1 MGTSTPFPGPVGRSW
16 RAARTSQTAWLQG
29 KGDWDARSVADGYLA
44 ALRGGSSA
52 APSDL
57 SEWPDLRGATGRA
70 AEALAAAIDEIAQS
84 GPSAVVGE
92 NFFASRT
99 MQARDKFAAAV
110 ADHVAG
116 PGNRP
121 VDVVARSAALRAALR
136 LHAESPD
143 LRDELRYLERAG
155 DEGAA
160 TLRAAP
166 RPCPALLNDE
176 LLDLVLRSFLGE
188 ALSEAVLG
196 LIADRLCVG
205 FPGAAAIRQE
215 QAVREWAGEQIT
227 RVLPEPR
234 DARRRGP
241 PGTGTPDRSAAG
253 LAGELMSEALR
264 RLWDGDG
271 AVATATGVAEAT
283 GRAAEWTP
291 EAGTSGEVAGE
302 TATAP
307 GTGASTT
314 RSAAR
319 RRRQRVG
326 RR

>member
-1 MGTSTPFPGPVGRSW
+1 MPFPGPVGSSW
-16 RAARTSQTAWLQG
+16 RTARTSQTAWLQG

-44 ALRGGSSA
+44 ALRGDSSA
-52 APSDL
+52 ALSDL

-70 AEALAAAIDEIAQS
+70 AEALAATIDEISLS
-84 GPSAVVGE
+84 GPSSVLGE
-92 NFFASRT
+92 NFFATRT

-121 VDVVARSAALRAALR
+121 VDVVARTAALRAARR

-143 LRDELRYLERAG
+143 LRDELRYLQRAG
-155 DEGAA
+155 GEGAA
-160 TLRAAP
+160 TLRAAA

-176 LLDLVLRSFLGE
+176 SLGLVLRSFLGGV
-188 ALSEAVLG
+188 LSEAVLV
-196 LIADRLCVG
+196 LMADRLCIG

-215 QAVREWAGEQIT
+215 EAIREWADEQVAG
-227 RVLPEPR
+227 VLPEPR
-234 DARRRGP
+234 DAGRRGT
-241 PGTGTPDRSAAG
+241 PGTGALDRSAAG

-264 RLWDGDG
+264 RLWDDDG

-291 EAGTSGEVAGE
+291 EAGTSGEAAGE